1 MPLDFPS
8 SPTNGQV
15 YDNFIYSSAKGTWKS
30 LSAGASPSIITNA
43 VISATA
49 SNATTVP
56 LTVNGA
62 VSQSANLQEWKDG
75 SGLIKA
81 KINKSGVTM
90 VRNLESYNTASDVR
104 TFFVGDDLAGQV
116 GIGRTDGVA
125 AEPYID
131 FHSGATVVDY
141 DSRIIASGGN
151 GTVGGGLLSLY
162 GKIKMPSQ
170 PTFFA
175 WHPESG
181 TYFTSAVTNP
191 VFANTLINIGN
202 NYSTSTGRFTAPIAG
217 VYEFNAMLLVRSSSV
232 AAELTFR
239 KNNVNVV
246 SRNLAYSNPVGSGG
260 HDPVHY
266 SMYIELAANDYVVP
280 WISVNGGSGTDIYFG
295 GGLGWFS
302 GRLVG

>member
-1 MPLDFPS
+1 MALDFPS
-8 SPTNGQV
+8 NPTNGQV

-62 VSQSANLQEWKDG
+62 VSQSANLQEWKDS

-81 KINKSGVTM
+81 KINKSGATM

-104 TFFVGDDLAGQV
+104 TFFIGDDLAGQV
-116 GIGRTDGVA
+116 EIGRTDGVA

-151 GTVGGGLLSLY
+151 GTVGGGNLSLY
-162 GKIKMPSQ
+162 GKITMPNQ
-170 PTFFA
+170 PCYYGTINAYGSSSNYYPATTDTF
-175 WHPESG
+175 
-181 TYFTSAVTNP
+181 
-191 VFANTLINIGN
+191 NIGFSKSGN
-202 NYSTSTGRFTAPIAG
+202 NRLTISSAGKYYIAAQQLVNTAGTSC
-217 VYEFNAMLLVRSSSV
+217 YFNIYKNGATV
-232 AAELTFR
+232 AY
-239 KNNVNVV
+239 
-246 SRNLAYSNPVGSGG
+246 AYSNADDTYDVTVSAL
-260 HDPVHY
+260 
-266 SMYIELAANDYVVP
+266 INLAANDY
-280 WISVNGGSGTDIYFG
+280 IEIYYSGTTSNSWGAPHSSYSVFKV
-295 GGLGWFS
+295 S
-302 GRLVG
+302 